1 MGNEWTVVCLGSTDV
16 SLGKSSN
23 LLQKANQPFYFC
35 LFLLAKNDS
44 VCKQSPVL
52 LVSRLQCKYF
62 SCRSLTFQTL
72 KIDISSKI
80 NT

>member
-23 LLQKANQPFYFC
+23 LLQNANQPFY
-35 LFLLAKNDS
+35 LFIPFSKNDS